1 MKMNVKYMTQSM
13 LIHMELDLRVSA
25 CALVSVPLYMDCTL
39 GPFSNDSQVGDTLVG
54 DVCVQEGGAKGM
66 YYSA

>member
-1 MKMNVKYMTQSM
+1 MNVKYMSQSM

-25 CALVSVPLYMDCTL
+25 CALVSVPLWIANL
-39 GPFSNDSQVGDTLVG
+39 GPGSNDSQVGDTLVG